1 MPDIRNRTRDQE
13 VSDNFWFRC
22 CVEHSDSNEAEEAI
36 DIAELEGQDL
46 RGGSQGGRKEMRE
59 LRGDEGGR
67 VTSNGDVSND
77 SGCEI
82 SRKVCNYSRRVGNTG
97 PEVRRL

>member
-36 DIAELEGQDL
+36 DIAKLEGQDV
-46 RGGSQGGRKEMRE
+46 RGGG
-59 LRGDEGGR
+59 
-67 VTSNGDVSND
+67 
-77 SGCEI
+77 
-82 SRKVCNYSRRVGNTG
+82 
-97 PEVRRL
+97 